1 MRYFSNLPHVK
12 VGEEPRRR
20 TRHDN
25 RKKNQGTI
33 TYTDSTAT
41 KTTAS
46 FTSNWELEW
55 DEYTVDGIT
64 EPSTLSYHTYVWVWD
79 KKMGETCL

>member
-1 MRYFSNLPHVK
+1 MR
-12 VGEEPRRR
+12 EEPRRR
-20 TRHDN
+20 TRHGN

-33 TYTDSTAT
+33 TFENNNGTDSTAI
-41 KTTAS
+41 KTTAT
-46 FTSNWELEW
+46 FTSNWESEW

-64 EPSTLSYHTYVWVWD
+64 EPSTLSYHAYVWVWD